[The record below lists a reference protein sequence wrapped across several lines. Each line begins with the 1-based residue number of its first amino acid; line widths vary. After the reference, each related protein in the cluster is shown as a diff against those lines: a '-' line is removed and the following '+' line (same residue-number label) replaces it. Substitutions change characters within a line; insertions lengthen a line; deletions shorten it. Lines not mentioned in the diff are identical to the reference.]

1 MKAGFPFVSRLHS
14 TYVREKKTADGWPRI
29 RDKFVTGRVEK
40 YRHSVLSLN
49 RLHYFLVI
57 CADARYEAISF
68 SSDSTRVEIT
78 PGSHSLFVF
87 V

>member
-49 RLHYFLVI
+49 RLHYF
-57 CADARYEAISF
+57 
-68 SSDSTRVEIT
+68 
-78 PGSHSLFVF
+78 
-87 V
+87 